1 MTYKILTDTDTQ
13 IKYVSYTLDS
23 VEYKLAPIN
32 DGGVL
37 KHLTESQAL
46 EQATKVKDWKSKSAN
61 RKLAQIKK
69 IRLEKLK
76 ETDWMA
82 MSDLT
87 ISDAWK
93 TKRQSWR
100 DIPQNNS
107 TEAEY
112 DAILERDAN
121 GVLTNAI
128 WSDA

>member
-1 MTYKILTDTDTQ
+1 MVD
-13 IKYVSYTLDS
+13 YTVNENG
-23 VEYKLAPIN
+23 VER
-32 DGGVL
+32 
-37 KHLTESQAL
+37 
-46 EQATKVKDWKSKSAN
+46 QATETEKADIIARNKAWNDNSSN
-61 RKLAQIKK
+61 RKLTEIKE

-76 ETDWMA
+76 ATDWMA
-82 MSDLT
+82 MADLT
-87 ISDAWK
+87 ISDVWK

-112 DAILERDAN
+112 DAILERDEN

>member
-1 MTYKILTDTDTQ
+1 MVDKHEIFIVGGESKIVDFSTEEQTAIDN
-13 IKYVSYTLDS
+13 YRATLP
-23 VEYKLAPIN
+23 E
-32 DGGVL
+32 
-37 KHLTESQAL
+37 
-46 EQATKVKDWKSKSAN
+46 
-61 RKLAQIKK
+61 RKLAEIKQ
-69 IRLEKLK
+69 IRLQKLQ

>member
-1 MTYKILTDTDTQ
+1 MVDYIVNENGIERKATEQEKNDIIARNKAWED
-13 IKYVSYTLDS
+13 DS
-23 VEYKLAPIN
+23 
-32 DGGVL
+32 
-37 KHLTESQAL
+37 S
-46 EQATKVKDWKSKSAN
+46 N
-61 RKLAQIKK
+61 RKLKQIKE
-69 IRLEKLK
+69 IRLEKLQ

>member
-1 MTYKILTDTDTQ
+1 MVDR
-13 IKYVSYTLDS
+13 YVSDNG
-23 VEYKLAPIN
+23 VRRLATADELAEIN
-32 DGGVL
+32 ARE
-37 KHLTESQAL
+37 TA
-46 EQATKVKDWKSKSAN
+46 WKNDAPN
-61 RKLAQIKK
+61 RKLAEIKK
-69 IRLEKLK
+69 IRLKKLK
-76 ETDWMA
+76 ATDWMA
-82 MSDLT
+82 MADLT

-112 DAILERDAN
+112 DAILERDEN

>member
-1 MTYKILTDTDTQ
+1 MVDYKQITIIGGESNKKVALTSEEQSLKDAEKKTWTDNST
-13 IKYVSYTLDS
+13 S
-23 VEYKLAPIN
+23 
-32 DGGVL
+32 
-37 KHLTESQAL
+37 
-46 EQATKVKDWKSKSAN
+46 
-61 RKLAQIKK
+61 RKLELIKQL
-69 IRLEKLK
+69 RLERLQ

-87 ISDAWK
+87 MSDAWK

>member
-1 MTYKILTDTDTQ
+1 MVDR
-13 IKYVSYTLDS
+13 YVDDNG
-23 VEYKLAPIN
+23 VRRLATADELAEIN
-32 DGGVL
+32 ARETAWSNDA
-37 KHLTESQAL
+37 S
-46 EQATKVKDWKSKSAN
+46 N
-61 RKLAQIKK
+61 RKLAEIKK
-69 IRLEKLK
+69 IRLKKLK
-76 ETDWMA
+76 ATDWMA
-82 MSDLT
+82 MADLT

>member
-1 MTYKILTDTDTQ
+1 
-13 IKYVSYTLDS
+13 
-23 VEYKLAPIN
+23 
-32 DGGVL
+32 
-37 KHLTESQAL
+37 
-46 EQATKVKDWKSKSAN
+46 
-61 RKLAQIKK
+61 
-69 IRLEKLK
+69 
-76 ETDWMA
+76 MA
-82 MSDLT
+82 VSDLT
-87 ISDAWK
+87 MSDAWK

>member
-1 MTYKILTDTDTQ
+1 MTKI
-13 IKYVSYTLDS
+13 
-23 VEYKLAPIN
+23 AIN
-32 DGGVL
+32 NVVREM
-37 KHLTESQAL
+37 TAE
-46 EQATKVKDWKSKSAN
+46 EQAEHDARQQAYIDDGAT
-61 RKLAQIKK
+61 RKLAEIKK
-69 IRLEKLK
+69 IRLKKLK
-76 ETDWMA
+76 ATDWMA
-82 MSDLT
+82 MADLT
-87 ISDAWK
+87 INDAWK